1 MFCDFATLSESFG
14 DSGQFGIFMHVP
26 KYQGQNSSISKKVR
40 ICSGTLLQFHPF
52 DSSIFFG
59 VPIIISPLNEGREDT
74 SSRWSS
80 EQKTK
85 TRPSLREVYANAPE
99 LLRRP
104 ELGLDPVQHAKLA
117 AVSGDAVLP
126 CSQQR

>member
-1 MFCDFATLSESFG
+1 
-14 DSGQFGIFMHVP
+14 MHD
-26 KYQGQNSSISKKVR
+26 R
-40 ICSGTLLQFHPF
+40 
-52 DSSIFFG
+52 
-59 VPIIISPLNEGREDT
+59 REDT

-80 EQKTK
+80 EKNNKKRSSQ
-85 TRPSLREVYANAPE
+85 RGGEVYANAPE

-117 AVSGDAVLP
+117 AVSGEAVLP